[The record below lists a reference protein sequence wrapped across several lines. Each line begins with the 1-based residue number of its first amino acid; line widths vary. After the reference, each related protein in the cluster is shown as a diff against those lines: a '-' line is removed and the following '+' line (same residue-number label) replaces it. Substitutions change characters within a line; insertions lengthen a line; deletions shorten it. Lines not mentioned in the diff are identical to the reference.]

1 MKLKKSMFYIFALS
15 FIAVAIMAG
24 PNAWA
29 DEELKPMTLRVTAAW
44 PPPETCM
51 ISEIFQMYLD
61 EVTKRTDGKM
71 KFQVF
76 WGCALGAPPEQY
88 ALVKSGAVEMGHI
101 FPWFTPGE
109 FPLANFEYTLPF
121 GPVDYELLIKARRQM
136 RAEFPEFEREEL
148 NQNLVFLCQI
158 QDGKYD
164 FLSKIPLKTIEDF
177 NGQKVTLIG
186 RYFGRWL
193 PPGASAVVRPGHERY
208 DMLRSGVID
217 IDLLPFP
224 LFYAFKIHEQ
234 TEYYLDAGFTASFWT
249 MAVMNKDFYEK
260 LPPQTQKLLVD
271 VGKEV
276 ELRAVK
282 EIIPK
287 WWNKCVTEW
296 KKRGIE
302 FNTLSDSEKQRWI
315 DSIEYDPSEWGD
327 EMAAKGLPGHKIVQR
342 WQEITTDM
350 GFHWARKWGNL
361 K

>member
-1 MKLKKSMFYIFALS
+1 LALS
-15 FIAVAIMAG
+15 FFLGIIVG
-24 PNAWA
+24 GSCAWA
-29 DEELKPMTLRVTAAW
+29 DDELKPMTLRVTASW

-61 EVTKRTDGKM
+61 EVTKRTNGKM

-88 ALVKSGAVEMGHI
+88 ALVKSGAVEMGHV

-136 RAEFPEFEREEL
+136 RAEFPQFEQEEL
-148 NQNLVFLCQI
+148 KQNLVMLCQI

-177 NGQKVTLIG
+177 KGQKVTLIG

-234 TEYYLDAGFTASFWT
+234 TKYYLDAGFTASFWT
-249 MAVMNKDFYEK
+249 MAVMNKDFYNK

-276 ELRAVK
+276 ELRAVR

-287 WWNKCVTEW
+287 WWKKCVTEW
-296 KKRGIE
+296 KERGIE
-302 FNTLSDSEKQRWI
+302 FYTLPESEKKKWI
-315 DSIEYDPSEWGD
+315 ASIKYDPEEWGN
-327 EMAAKGLPGHKIVQR
+327 EMAAKGLPGHEIVQR
-342 WQEITTDM
+342 WQEVTTDM
-350 GFHWARKWGNL
+350 GFKWDRHWGKMQ
-361 K
+361 